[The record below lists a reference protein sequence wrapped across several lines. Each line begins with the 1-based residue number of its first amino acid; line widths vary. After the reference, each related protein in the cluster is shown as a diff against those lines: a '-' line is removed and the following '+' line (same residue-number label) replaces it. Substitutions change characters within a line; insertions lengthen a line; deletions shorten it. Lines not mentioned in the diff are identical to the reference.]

1 MVGFVDRCPLLEKD
15 LDHLGP
21 ALATS
26 SGQHYNESW
35 IIGMSLNVVNKD
47 HLQQPQSLYEDFPT

>member
-1 MVGFVDRCPLLEKD
+1 MGMVGFVDRCPLLEKD

-26 SGQHYNESW
+26 SGQHYNQSW
-35 IIGMSLNVVNKD
+35 IIGMSLNVVNKR
-47 HLQQPQSLYEDFPT
+47 LSTTTTKLV